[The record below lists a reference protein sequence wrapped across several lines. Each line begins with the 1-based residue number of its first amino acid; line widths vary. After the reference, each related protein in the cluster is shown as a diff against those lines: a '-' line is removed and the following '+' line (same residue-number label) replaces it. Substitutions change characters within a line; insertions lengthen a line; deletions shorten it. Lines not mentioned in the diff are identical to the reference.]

1 MGPGAGRVHT
11 PGTFP
16 RYRAGVDVRR
26 RRTALAVM
34 IPVVVLIGLALH
46 GVRMIEAY
54 IATDALYTVLV
65 YLLVAL
71 AWPRLRPWWPAAIA
85 FGFSSAVEFFQLTGI
100 PAELAERMPV
110 VSLVLGERFGW
121 LDIASY
127 ACGALA
133 AALVDVTVSRPQR
146 RSVGSG
152 PRGALVHDPG
162 ERLGE

>member
-1 MGPGAGRVHT
+1 
-11 PGTFP
+11 
-16 RYRAGVDVRR
+16 
-26 RRTALAVM
+26 M

-71 AWPRLRPWWPAAIA
+71 AWPRLRPRWPAAIA
-85 FGFSSAVEFFQLTGI
+85 FTFSAAVEFFQLTGI
-100 PAELAERMPV
+100 PADLAQRVPV

-127 ACGALA
+127 AAGAIT
-133 AALVDVTVSRPQR
+133 AALIDLAVSRSGRPPA
-146 RSVGSG
+146 RSEPG
-152 PRGALVHDPG
+152 GALVLDPG